1 MHAANLCWL
10 PRGWADLAGEG
21 QMASSVAVRISSILI
36 GMSSILMWISMYAH
50 FNSKKIINKY
60 STLDRDVYV

>member
-10 PRGWADLAGEG
+10 PRGGADLAGEG

-36 GMSSILMWISMYAH
+36 GRLISAYQP
-50 FNSKKIINKY
+50 
-60 STLDRDVYV
+60 LD